1 MGTDPL
7 GRLLFRLS
15 LPGVISMVAGSLY
28 TLVDTFWIAKL
39 GYRSVAALTV
49 IMPMFALNYA
59 VAVGTGVGANALASR
74 RFGERKNE
82 EANRVVGQVFF
93 LSFAIGFIFTLAMNI
108 FPRTILNI
116 CGATPDIIE
125 IAISYLKIFGWS
137 VPFLFLQ
144 MIGRNIFQAS
154 GDAIRPMVFILF
166 GIVANV
172 ILDPLFIFGW
182 GFFPEMG
189 ISGAALATVIASA
202 LSAVLAV
209 YYIVANKTSYR
220 PKWHHLIPHFPT
232 IAGIYRV
239 GLPSAVMNVTETI
252 VFILFNN
259 VVSGYGSVALAAV
272 GIAGRISDLAFM
284 FIEGLSHGLL
294 PIVGYSLGAKLWS
307 RLWRAVKLSSIS
319 SAILM
324 AIATI
329 ILEIFTEPII
339 RLFNDDPALLEIA
352 VPGMRIFIATMVI
365 IGPTVMFITTFQ
377 GLSRGKDAMVL
388 ALARQFIF
396 FVPPLYILPR
406 FLGLTGVW
414 LSLPLSDILG
424 FMTVSLWLWLEYRR
438 QKKSGL
444 WSEIPPN

>member
-1 MGTDPL
+1 
-7 GRLLFRLS
+7 
-15 LPGVISMVAGSLY
+15 MVAGSLY
-28 TLVDTFWIAKL
+28 TLIDIFWIAQL
-39 GYRSVAALTV
+39 GYRSVAAITV

-74 RFGERKNE
+74 RFGERRSE
-82 EANRVVGQVFF
+82 DANRVVGQVFF
-93 LSFAIGFIFTLAMNI
+93 LSFAIGLLFALAMNI
-108 FPRTILNI
+108 FPCAILNI

-125 IAISYLKIFGWS
+125 IGISYLRIFGWS

-144 MIGRNIFQAS
+144 MMGRNIFQAS
-154 GDAIRPMVFILF
+154 GDAIRPMVFIIF
-166 GIVANV
+166 GIVSNI

-189 ISGAALATVIASA
+189 IAGAALATVIASV
-202 LSAVLAV
+202 LSAILAV
-209 YYIVANKTSYR
+209 YFIIANKTSYR
-220 PKWHHLIPHFPT
+220 LKLHHLIPHFPT
-232 IAGIYRV
+232 IVGIYRV
-239 GLPSAVMNVTETI
+239 GLPSAVMGITETI
-252 VFILFNN
+252 VFVLFNN
-259 VVSGYGSVALAAV
+259 VVAGYGSVALAAV

-284 FIEGLSHGLL
+284 FIEGLAHGLL

-319 SAILM
+319 AATLM

-329 ILEIFTEPII
+329 ILEIFTETII
-339 RLFNDDPALLEIA
+339 RLFNDDPALIEIA
-352 VPGMRIFIATMVI
+352 VPGMRIFIATMAI

-406 FLGLTGVW
+406 FLGLNGVW

-424 FMTVSLWLWLEYRR
+424 FITVSLWLWLEYRR
-438 QKKSGL
+438 QNKSGL
-444 WSEIPPN
+444 WLKIPN